1 MAHVMERYFTTTEDV
16 EVTDRLCEALLS
28 TMIHEVP
35 RVLADP
41 NNYGARANIMWAGMV
56 AHNNI
61 VGVGRTQDWAS
72 HNIEHELSA
81 LYDVAHG
88 AGLAVVF
95 PAWMKYVYKH
105 GIPRFAQ
112 FAHRV
117 FGVPMDFADQ
127 ERTALEGIK
136 RLQQTFVSFGLPSDF
151 AGMGAREEDI
161 PAMVGKLGLTDGKT
175 LGGYV
180 PLTAA
185 DCTSIYK
192 LMV

>member
-1 MAHVMERYFTTTEDV
+1 
-16 EVTDRLCEALLS
+16 
-28 TMIHEVP
+28 
-35 RVLADP
+35 
-41 NNYGARANIMWAGMV
+41 
-56 AHNNI
+56 
-61 VGVGRTQDWAS
+61 
-72 HNIEHELSA
+72 
-81 LYDVAHG
+81 
-88 AGLAVVF
+88 
-95 PAWMKYVYKH
+95 
-105 GIPRFAQ
+105 
-112 FAHRV
+112 
-117 FGVPMDFADQ
+117 
-127 ERTALEGIK
+127 EGIK